1 MSIPAGWYDDGSGRQ
16 RWWDGAQWT
25 EHYAPVEAA
34 PVPVFEPPYVADDA
48 AAGRQWSLSSTGP
61 ATSGYPGAQLPVA
74 YGSVPAEAAAR
85 RPSVPGW
92 VGFGLSIAGLVLA
105 CIPPVVGVG
114 LLVLLAAIVLSI
126 IALVRPGAR
135 WPGVTGLIVSA
146 VGVMIAFVVLFVSF
160 VSSSFDR
167 LADDPT
173 STWPLPSESAEP
185 PAATAPPGSETID
198 WWELQV
204 GDCLPTDQPLYE
216 DTGELV
222 ILPCATEHSEE
233 VFHEYAMTQDDF
245 PGDKATEVE
254 AMRACE
260 EAFTEFVGTPYEE
273 SELDFYGFWPNEDTW
288 EFGDDRSVQCIV
300 YDPVGDVVTGSLR
313 GAAR

>member
-25 EHYAPVEAA
+25 AHFAPVDAA
-34 PVPVFEPPYVADDA
+34 PVPAFEPPYIAD
-48 AAGRQWSLSSTGP
+48 AGAGDQWSLSGTDPAASGYAGTPQTVTYTAAPVGP
-61 ATSGYPGAQLPVA
+61 AP
-74 YGSVPAEAAAR
+74 R

-92 VGFGLSIAGLVLA
+92 IGFGLSIAGLALA

-126 IALVRPGAR
+126 VALVRPGAR
-135 WPGVTGLIVSA
+135 WPGITGLIVSGI
-146 VGVMIAFVVLFVSF
+146 GVMIAFVVLFVTF
-160 VSSSFDR
+160 VSGSFDR
-167 LADDPT
+167 FDEDPT
-173 STWPLPSESAEP
+173 STWPLPEESAEP

-204 GDCLPTDQPLYE
+204 GDCLPTDQPFYE

-222 ILPCATEHSEE
+222 VMPCTWLHSEE
-233 VFHEYAMTQDDF
+233 VYHEYEMTQDEF
-245 PGDKATEVE
+245 PGDKATELE
-254 AMRACE
+254 ATKACR
-260 EAFTEFVGTPYEE
+260 EAFTGFVGIAFED

-288 EFGDDRSVQCIV
+288 DYGDDRTVQCVV
-300 YDPVGDVVTGSLR
+300 YDPAGNVVTGSLQ